1 MLTPIFTTKK
11 AESSNDFAQFVLEPL
26 APSFGQTVGNA
37 LRRTLLSSLKGAAIV
52 AIKVDGVPHLFSS
65 IKGVKETALEIMLN
79 LKLLKFKTAGEG
91 TFKVTLSKKGVG
103 KVYAKD
109 IEGEAQVV
117 NGDQYI
123 AEITDPKGKLEV
135 EALVEDGFGYVLA
148 EEQQTKE
155 FGYIAVDS
163 SFSPVKKV
171 NFRIEAAR
179 VGRKTN
185 YERLL
190 VDVLTDGSVTPE
202 EALKTA
208 AQTIA
213 DQFSHIVNVE
223 AAAKEAAP
231 GATAPVSA
239 TATAAAAPAAE
250 IDKKFYDLII
260 DELNLPSR
268 VVNALLRENIET
280 VADLIKIGEDRL
292 VSFKGLGK
300 KSIELIKDELK
311 KLGVQWS

>member
-11 AESSNDFAQFVLEPL
+11 VQSTNDYSQFVLEPL
-26 APSFGQTVGNA
+26 APSFGQTLGNA
-37 LRRTLLSSLKGAAIV
+37 LRRTLLSSLKGSAVV
-52 AIKVDGVPHLFSS
+52 AVKVDGVPHLFSS
-65 IKGVKETALEIMLN
+65 IKGVKETALEVVLN
-79 LKLLKFKTAGEG
+79 LKQVKFKTTGEG
-91 TFKVTLSKKGVG
+91 TFKISLSKKGIG
-103 KVYAKD
+103 KIYAKD
-109 IEGEAQVV
+109 IEGEAEVV
-117 NGDQYI
+117 NGDLYI
-123 AEITDPKGKLEV
+123 AEITDAKGKIEI
-135 EALVEDGFGYVLA
+135 EALVEEGFGYVLA

-171 NFRIEAAR
+171 NFKLEGAR

-185 YERLL
+185 YDRLIL
-190 VDVLTDGSVTPE
+190 DVYTDGSITPE
-202 EALKTA
+202 EALKTSA
-208 AQTIA
+208 KIIT
-213 DQFSHIVNVE
+213 DQFNHVLAVE
-223 AAAKEAAP
+223 PAVKEVVAGAP
-231 GATAPVSA
+231 AEAL
-239 TATAAAAPAAE
+239 PAAE

-292 VSFKGLGK
+292 VAFKGLGK